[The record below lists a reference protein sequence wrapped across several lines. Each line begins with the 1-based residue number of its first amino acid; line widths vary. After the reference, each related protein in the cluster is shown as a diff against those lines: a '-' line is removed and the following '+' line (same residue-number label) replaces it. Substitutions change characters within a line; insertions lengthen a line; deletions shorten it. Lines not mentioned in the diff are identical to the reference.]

1 MRFHVL
7 LGRLAVINPN
17 RYRFFAH
24 KNGEVVGPS
33 GGGNGFPRSLAEDL

>member
-1 MRFHVL
+1 MVEPTC
-7 LGRLAVINPN
+7 GNNPS

-33 GGGNGFPRSLAEDL
+33 GGGNGSPRSLAEDL

>member
-1 MRFHVL
+1 MMFHVL
-7 LGRLAVINPN
+7 LGQLAVIIPAGIG
-17 RYRFFAH
+17 FFAH